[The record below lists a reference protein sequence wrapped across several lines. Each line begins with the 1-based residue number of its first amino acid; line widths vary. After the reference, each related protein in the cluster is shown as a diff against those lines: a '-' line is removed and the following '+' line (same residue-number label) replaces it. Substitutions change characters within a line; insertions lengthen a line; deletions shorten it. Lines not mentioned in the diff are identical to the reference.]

1 MAPKYMKWS
10 EEEMVN
16 AVSAV
21 VDDGM
26 SISEAL
32 RVFDIPRK
40 TLSDKVHNNHP
51 LKSGRQTELMA
62 DEEKSLVVC
71 IKYMSNHAF
80 PLTIPIIKSYTW
92 NIVKRSGRESGFNV
106 ENGPGKTWWN
116 EFHKRHLIDVAI
128 RKPDLLDRGRVRM
141 ANPVVINRH
150 FLTLGNLLKSENLMD
165 KPGTIFN
172 VDESGMN
179 LELRK
184 GKVVIDRSQKHA
196 YSQGKGSREHVTV
209 NCCVSPGGLMVPPFI
224 IYEKSFPS
232 GNYSA
237 NGPTDAL
244 YGKSDNGYMDEDLFF
259 KWFTRLFVPKTK
271 HVGKRI
277 LIIDGHGSHINLNLI
292 DAARENQVIL
302 YCLPPHTAHVLQP
315 LDVGLYGP
323 LKTYFSRITDKIQIA
338 RLGITRNGQIS
349 KTEFSA
355 VFKLEYEETFSYARI
370 LSSFRSCGIYPF
382 YAIYF

>member
-1 MAPKYMKWS
+1 
-10 EEEMVN
+10 
-16 AVSAV
+16 
-21 VDDGM
+21 
-26 SISEAL
+26 
-32 RVFDIPRK
+32 
-40 TLSDKVHNNHP
+40 
-51 LKSGRQTELMA
+51 
-62 DEEKSLVVC
+62 
-71 IKYMSNHAF
+71 
-80 PLTIPIIKSYTW
+80 
-92 NIVKRSGRESGFNV
+92 
-106 ENGPGKTWWN
+106 
-116 EFHKRHLIDVAI
+116 
-128 RKPDLLDRGRVRM
+128 
-141 ANPVVINRH
+141 
-150 FLTLGNLLKSENLMD
+150 MD

-196 YSQGKGSREHVTV
+196 YSQGEGSREHVTV
-209 NCCVSPGGLMVPPFI
+209 NCCVSPGRLMVPPFI

-244 YGKSDNGYMDEDLFF
+244 YGKSNNGYMDEDPFF

-302 YCLPPHTAHVLQP
+302 YCLPPHTTHVLQP
-315 LDVGLYGP
+315 LDVGLYSP

-338 RLGITRNGQIS
+338 RLGIRRNVTIS

-355 VFKLEYEETFSYARI
+355 VFKLAYEETFSYARI
-370 LSSFRSCGIYPF
+370 LSSFRSCAFVNCTANCIVNSTATCTVNGIVNSTATCTANCMSTLPPPLSSIASSTFPPPVPSIASSTLPPTASSNVPSTSLSPTAASFPGTFNYLPGGSISLMPSTSTNNRLPAAF
-382 YAIYF
+382 KDMDPNIIDLFITPILEPEKKRKEQ